1 MSNIRN
7 QLKNLNIGKLKM
19 KTGRTVENELKHHA
33 SILYDCILE
42 EMDNSIYSA
51 YSPKLY
57 MRKFN
62 LYNALRINDMIRVSA
77 KNSSLYVELYF
88 DEDDV
93 MHQNF
98 FGERVDVA
106 TILNEGYR
114 THGSF
119 ADVPMLGFRDA
130 TKFIDNGILRY
141 KQKVTNPFTVKLNIN
156 NEERIF

>member
-1 MSNIRN
+1 MSNIRK
-7 QLKNLNIGKLKM
+7 QLRNLDVSKLRM

-42 EMDNSIYSA
+42 EMDDSIYSA
-51 YSPKLY
+51 YSPKVY
-57 MRKFN
+57 MRNFN
-62 LYNALRINDMIRVSA
+62 LYNALRINDMVKVST
-77 KNSSLYVELYF
+77 KDSSLYVELYF

-93 MHQNF
+93 MHENF

-106 TILNEGYR
+106 SILNEGYQ

-119 ADVPMLGFRDA
+119 ADIPMLGFRDA
-130 TKFIDNGILRY
+130 TKFIDTGILKY

-156 NEERIF
+156 DEERIF